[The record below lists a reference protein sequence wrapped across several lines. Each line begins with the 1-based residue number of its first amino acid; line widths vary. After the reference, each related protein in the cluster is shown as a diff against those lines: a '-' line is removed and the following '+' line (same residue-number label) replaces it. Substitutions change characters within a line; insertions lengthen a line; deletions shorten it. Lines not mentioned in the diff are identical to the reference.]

1 MKTTLEIP
9 DALFRQA
16 KAATAEQGIPLRELV
31 TVALAEKLRGQAN
44 AQKPWMN
51 SFGKLRSLHAETE
64 ELVLPV
70 IVLGEYRYGINQS
83 RHRLRYQQW
92 LAELIS
98 VSRILDVDR
107 LTADSSA
114 SPSSVAI
121 ITAMPSPDSAA

>member
-1 MKTTLEIP
+1 MILDTN
-9 DALFRQA
+9 A
-16 KAATAEQGIPLRELV
+16 V
-31 TVALAEKLRGQAN
+31 SALAASLSQA
-44 AQKPWMN
+44 
-51 SFGKLRSLHAETE
+51 E
-64 ELVLPV
+64 ELVLPL

>member
-1 MKTTLEIP
+1 MILDTNP
-9 DALFRQA
+9 
-16 KAATAEQGIPLRELV
+16 V
-31 TVALAEKLRGQAN
+31 SALAASLSQA
-44 AQKPWMN
+44 
-51 SFGKLRSLHAETE
+51 E

-70 IVLGEYRYGINQS
+70 LVLGEYRYGINQS

>member
-1 MKTTLEIP
+1 MILDTNP
-9 DALFRQA
+9 
-16 KAATAEQGIPLRELV
+16 V
-31 TVALAEKLRGQAN
+31 SALAASLSQA
-44 AQKPWMN
+44 
-51 SFGKLRSLHAETE
+51 E

-121 ITAMPSPDSAA
+121 ITSMPPPDSAA